1 MNSIAASCLLLLISQ
16 PLDPP
21 PRFERLPCGLR
32 VCVVEDRGL
41 PLVSVQLWF
50 RAGSV
55 HDAPTRPGMCR
66 LAQILLE
73 QRDDLA
79 LRLNAMGARTENR
92 TLRDACGFS
101 AVLPAEQLDAA
112 LEVEAARLR
121 PLVVDKAPLERAL
134 RSIAVPPADAADRAD
149 AADEPA
155 VLARLVPEH
164 PYRVPPG
171 FAAASLAEVTPEDVQ
186 EFLERWFAPAGATLF
201 IIGDVETEAALES
214 VKRRFAGIAWREP
227 ARRAELP
234 PLEAAQPRALLA
246 LPAAEPGGGAD
257 IELHWL
263 TPARSGRRSAALD
276 VLMHHLCNPVDGS
289 LTARFAAAGCGP
301 PRWSRSHWRLGGLLT
316 LSVAAPGQAVLQA
329 ASETPAEDQP
339 PGASTPVSAAPE
351 QVEPLVLA
359 ALAAAAEAVLPEIA
373 LDRAR
378 NLAEQ
383 TVMEGRGS
391 FADRALALAEA
402 EMVSG
407 DILLHEIEVP
417 RISRL
422 TVADV
427 QEAARRLLAG
437 GRIAVR
443 RARASHALESADVA
457 GVAPLAVAR
466 RPDCLTASERL
477 ARLSRIPVP
486 AIRERALPVTTP
498 HVPHS
503 AGARLRAVVA
513 RIGGAL
519 RVCVRVVL
527 DEPPDATRA
536 RLARV
541 AAALARQAELLDYL
555 TYHGLSCRVD
565 QKQRDAALVL
575 EGPEALTPQML
586 EIAAGLLA
594 DRDGG
599 ADEPAGA
606 PATSARNASASATS
620 SDRPWVRVRI
630 RLAVGDDD
638 APLAARAADLIEQL
652 LAPGDADGG
661 AAAGYRCETR
671 WPSRDVLE
679 VHATLSLATYDDPAR
694 VAQIVAGD
702 WAAAL
707 HRLQASGDATPAVG
721 TAWRLA
727 AVQRRIRLDNPGA
740 IAAAAQRYG
749 IGPTTDRAEA
759 ELLALV
765 LARMRESG
773 LPAPVSFESGGL
785 PEKAARRIAGLTNPR

>member
-1 MNSIAASCLLLLISQ
+1 MNAIAASCLLLLISQ

-55 HDAPTRPGMCR
+55 HDPPTRPGMCR

-79 LRLNAMGARTENR
+79 LRLNAIGARMESR
-92 TLRDACGFS
+92 TLRDACFFS
-101 AVLPAEQLDAA
+101 TVLPAEAFEAA

-121 PLVVDKAPLERAL
+121 PLDVDNARIQRGL

-149 AADEPA
+149 DADELA

-171 FAAASLAEVTPEDVQ
+171 FAAASLAELPPEDVQ
-186 EFLERWFAPAGATLF
+186 EFLERWLAPAGATLF
-201 IIGDVETEAALES
+201 IIGDVETEAALEA
-214 VKRRFAGIAWREP
+214 VKRRFAGSAWREP

-246 LPAAEPGGGAD
+246 LPAGGPGGEAD

-289 LTARFAAAGCGP
+289 LTARLAAAGCGP
-301 PRWSRSHWRLGGLLT
+301 PRWSRAHWRLGGLLT
-316 LSVAAPGQAVLQA
+316 LSVAAPGQAGLPA
-329 ASETPAEDQP
+329 ASGAPAEDQP

-359 ALAAAAEAVLPEIA
+359 ALAAAADAVPHEIA

-407 DILLHEIEVP
+407 DILLHEIEAP

-427 QEAARRLLAG
+427 REAARRLLAG
-437 GRIAVR
+437 GRIVVH
-443 RARASHALESADVA
+443 RARAPHALESADVA
-457 GVAPLAVAR
+457 GVAPLDVAR

-477 ARLSRIPVP
+477 ARLSRIPVA
-486 AIRERALPVTTP
+486 AIRERAPPVKTP
-498 HVPHS
+498 HIAAP
-503 AGARLRAVVA
+503 RLRAIVA
-513 RIGGAL
+513 CVGG
-519 RVCVRVVL
+519 VPWTCVRVVL

-555 TYHGLSCRVD
+555 TYHGLSCRID
-565 QKQRDAALVL
+565 QEQRDAALVL

-594 DRDGG
+594 DGDGG

-606 PATSARNASASATS
+606 PATSARSEPASATS
-620 SDRPWVRVRI
+620 ADGPWVRVRV
-630 RLAVGDDD
+630 RLAVGDDG

-652 LAPGDADGG
+652 LAPGDPDGG
-661 AAAGYRCETR
+661 TAAGYRCETR
-671 WPSRDVLE
+671 WPGRDVLE
-679 VHATLSLATYDDPAR
+679 VNATLSLATYDDPAR
-694 VAQIVAGD
+694 VAQLVAED

-707 HRLQASGDATPAVG
+707 PRLQASGDATPAVE

-727 AVQRRIRLDNPGA
+727 AVRRRIRLDGPGA
-740 IAAAAQRYG
+740 NAAAAQRYG
-749 IGPTTDRAEA
+749 VRPAPGSPADELASVLTYLRERLGRGAIFELGGLSAEA
-759 ELLALV
+759 ARHIAAL
-765 LARMRESG
+765 SQ
-773 LPAPVSFESGGL
+773 P
-785 PEKAARRIAGLTNPR
+785 